1 MREISN
7 VEDNVG
13 NFRTNND
20 IDLSMSNYRIPQMGE
35 RKFYK
40 RIPKGTDFQAVTMPD
55 GQRFYMR
62 DVKQYVNE

>member
-1 MREISN
+1 MKEISN
-7 VEDNVG
+7 IEANEG
-13 NFRTNND
+13 NHRTNND
-20 IDLSMSNYRIPQMGE
+20 IDLSLSNYRIPQMGE

-62 DVKQYVNE
+62 YVKQ

>member
-7 VEDNVG
+7 IENTLES
-13 NFRTNND
+13 NTQNND
-20 IDLSMSNYRIPQMGE
+20 IDLSSASYRIPKIGE

-62 DVKQYVNE
+62 

>member
-7 VEDNVG
+7 IEDTAERSNS
-13 NFRTNND
+13 NND
-20 IDLSMSNYRIPQMGE
+20 IDLSSPSYKIPKIGE

-62 DVKQYVNE
+62 

>member
-7 VEDNVG
+7 VEDDVG
-13 NFRTNND
+13 NLRTNND
-20 IDLSMSNYRIPQMGE
+20 IDLSMSNYRIPRMGE

-62 DVKQYVNE
+62 

>member
-7 VEDNVG
+7 IENTLES
-13 NFRTNND
+13 NTQSND
-20 IDLSMSNYRIPQMGE
+20 IDLSSASYRIPKIGE

-62 DVKQYVNE
+62 